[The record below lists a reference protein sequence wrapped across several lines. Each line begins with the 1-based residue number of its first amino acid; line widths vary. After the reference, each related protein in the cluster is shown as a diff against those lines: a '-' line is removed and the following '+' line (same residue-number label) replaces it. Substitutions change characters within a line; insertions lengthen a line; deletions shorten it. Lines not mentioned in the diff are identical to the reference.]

1 MPLPEIHRSPALK
14 LSIMYAIGIMAGRSV
29 TLPTLMLLAA
39 LSCAVGATFG
49 VVLTA
54 RRHGWAVTLSMAL
67 LMIIAGWC
75 HVSVCVD
82 HDAVPEQILDRP
94 VVIEGEVV
102 SWPQVAGPQVRF
114 DMSLDAVFVDSVRIP
129 VRVRIAVRL
138 LRDTLGSISLKLL
151 QYGSLVRLGG
161 RLVKPSPARNPGEFS
176 QRAFYFSRGIQAL
189 FFASCTGE
197 FRVGSSTSS
206 WLMHNIIAPVRNHI
220 AGVINHQI
228 RGAEGEFLRGIV
240 LGDRSGIPWDTRE
253 AFSRAGVAH
262 VLAVSGT
269 HVAIVAAFLFFAFEV
284 MRLPRV
290 LKVVVTGAGLVCF
303 MLMTGSQPPVVR
315 ATIMGVV
322 ILAGAL
328 FRKRATIYNSI
339 GVSACVLLVLD
350 PRQLFDP
357 GFQLSYGAVLSI
369 VYGYPKLSCWIR
381 RLPSGKMWVRGVS
394 GILRLAAVSA
404 AALFGTLPITLF
416 TFGRV
421 SIVGIV
427 ANIAIVPAV
436 GCAIVLGLLTTIL
449 AVVSTTLSGV
459 YAGLTAVLL
468 KAILALVDGTGGLPF
483 ATIEA
488 GEISAIDVA
497 VMYLGLI
504 FVTQLSSP
512 RVVRRLVFALLI
524 AANVAVFVR
533 CAKSN
538 NTLRVIFIDVGQGDA
553 VLVRFPDGRVLLVDA
568 GPRSDRF
575 DAGKRIVGPLLRREG
590 VSTIDLLV
598 ATHPHSDHIG
608 GIPRIFE
615 EFDVRSTLE
624 CGRGMSS
631 QLYEEYRAER
641 DTENTIVTVAAEGEV
656 LRNFPLGRLYVL
668 HPPRRSTISSQA
680 SNLNNASVVIKL
692 QYGGTSLLLEG
703 DAERE
708 AEHRMVRRYGGFLH
722 SSVLKVGHH
731 GSITSTTAEFL
742 HAVSPQYAVISVGR
756 YNTFHHPS
764 RSVLLRLHDAGAV
777 VHRTDNQ
784 GALVL
789 ESDGTRWSVTQ
800 WQ

>member
-1 MPLPEIHRSPALK
+1 VPLPEFHRSPALK
-14 LSIMYAIGIMAGRSV
+14 LSIMYAVGIVVGRSV
-29 TLPTLMLLAA
+29 TLPPLTLLAA
-39 LSCAVGATFG
+39 FSCMLGATCV
-49 VVLTA
+49 VVLAA
-54 RRHGWAVTLSMAL
+54 RRRGEAVTLSLAL
-67 LMIIAGWC
+67 LTFVAGWC
-75 HVSVCVD
+75 HVCVRVE
-82 HDAVPEQILDRP
+82 HDAVPEQIMNRP

-102 SWPQVAGPQVRF
+102 SWPVIVDGQVRC
-114 DMSLDAVFVDSVRIP
+114 DISLDAVRMDSVRIP
-129 VRVRIAVRL
+129 LGARVAVRL
-138 LRDTLGSISLKLL
+138 PHTTLDSISLNHL
-151 QYGSLVRLGG
+151 QYGSLVSMSG

-176 QRAFYFSRGIQAL
+176 QSGFYFSRGIQAL
-189 FFASCTGE
+189 FFPSRSGE
-197 FRVGSSTSS
+197 FHVRASASPWGMRSMIIPVRKHIS
-206 WLMHNIIAPVRNHI
+206 NIIN
-220 AGVINHQI
+220 NQI
-228 RGAEGEFLRGIV
+228 GGEEGEFLRGII
-240 LGDRSGIPWDTRE
+240 LGDRSGIPWGTRE
-253 AFSRAGVAH
+253 AFSRSGVAH

-290 LKVVVTGAGLVCF
+290 LKIVVTGAGMVCF

-315 ATIMGVV
+315 STIMGVV
-322 ILAGAL
+322 ILVGMV
-328 FRKRATIYNSI
+328 FRKRAAIYNSI
-339 GVSACVLLVLD
+339 GISALVLLVLD

-369 VYGYPKLSCWIR
+369 VYGYPKLNNWIGK
-381 RLPSGKMWVRGVS
+381 LPSGPSWVRGAA
-394 GILRLAAVSA
+394 GMLRLAAVSA
-404 AALFGTLPITLF
+404 AALLGTLPITLI

-449 AVVSTTLSGV
+449 AVVSSTLSGV
-459 YAGLTAVLL
+459 YAGLTTVLL
-468 KAILALVDGTGGLPF
+468 KAILVLVDGAGALPF
-483 ATIEA
+483 ATMET
-488 GEISAIDVA
+488 GKISAIDVV

-504 FVTQLSSP
+504 LVSQLSSP
-512 RVVRRLVFALLI
+512 PAGRRLLVAFLL
-524 AANVAVFVR
+524 AANIAVFVR
-533 CAKSN
+533 LARADNMLK
-538 NTLRVIFIDVGQGDA
+538 VIFIDVGQGDA
-553 VLVRFPDGRVLLVDA
+553 VLVQFPDGRALLVDA
-568 GPRSDRF
+568 GPRSDQF

-608 GIPRIFE
+608 GFPGIYE

-631 QLYEEYRAER
+631 QVYEDYRARR
-641 DTENTIVTVAAEGEV
+641 DEENTTVTVAADGEV
-656 LRNFPLGRLYVL
+656 LWDFPLGRLYIL
-668 HPPRRSTISSQA
+668 HPPHRITTFSDA
-680 SNLNNASVVIKL
+680 GNLNNESVVIKL
-692 QYGGTSLLLEG
+692 QYGEMSLLLEG

-708 AEHRMVRRYGGFLH
+708 AESRLVRKYGTFLR

-742 HAVSPQYAVISVGR
+742 HAVHPQYAVISVGR

-764 RSVLLRLHDAGAV
+764 RAVLRRLHDAGAV
-777 VHRTDNQ
+777 VHRTDIQ

-789 ESDGTRWSVTQ
+789 ESDGTRWSVVQ